1 MCEEGPDPYL
11 SLERKFFQIGGSGHI
26 LDYGCGKGGTMKR
39 LSPNNKIR
47 IIGLD
52 VSTPNLK
59 RAKKFGM
66 VIRGSGDKLPF
77 KEESFD
83 AIIAYNVLHH
93 MPNFR
98 RALKE
103 INKAL
108 KKGGLLLLSE
118 TIENNPFIKIGRFL
132 YPYFEDMS
140 VLSRFNLNELE
151 RLIKYSGFRIL
162 FSFTD
167 FFLWGLVYHL
177 GRIIPVFKHLKRLAI
192 NIDKNRMLSRFHG
205 HYHGLLV
212 KI

>member
-1 MCEEGPDPYL
+1 MYEESPEPYL
-11 SLERKFFQIGGSGHI
+11 SLEQKFFQIGGSGRI
-26 LDYGCGKGGTMKR
+26 LDYGCGRGETMKR
-39 LSPNNKIR
+39 LSSNNKVR

-52 VSTPNLK
+52 ISTSNIK
-59 RAKKFGM
+59 RAKRFGV

-77 KEESFD
+77 KGESFD

-98 RALKE
+98 KALKE
-103 INKAL
+103 INRAL

-118 TIENNPFIKIGRFL
+118 TVENNPFIKIGRFL
-132 YPYFEDMS
+132 YPYFEGVS

-151 RLIKYSGFRIL
+151 ESIKHSGFRTL

-167 FFLWGLVYHL
+167 FFLWGLIYHL
-177 GRIIPVFKHLKRLAI
+177 GRIIPVFKHLKRPAT
-192 NIDKNRMLSRFHG
+192 NIDKNRMLSKFHG

-212 KI
+212 KT